1 MGQKAN
7 STFLRLNLQE
17 TWNSNCLEKKKEESS
32 SLFYIDIKLKNYF
45 RQFFSKFGIFLISTK
60 LTLSKYVCKV
70 LFSFFISLKVI
81 KIINKILKKEN
92 ILKQKSKYKKKK
104 KKIFFFFYFFFF
116 FFNSAK
122 KRIFYI
128 REKKLNYYKKKWK
141 SKKQMILNRFNMQ
154 LLEVLKVYFNNKI
167 KITLLFQKMNKGS
180 SLRLKNKEAHIF
192 RRIIMQLRYYMKFKY
207 FKELVNIIIIVL
219 KKKESAQL
227 LVDYLVFQ
235 MSLSQQHNKYIR
247 FLKQSL
253 LLFFKSK
260 IASIKGLKFLLKG
273 RINGVARAS
282 IRGIEIGDI
291 PRNSLKKSVNLYKS
305 TSYTNNGTL
314 GVKLWVYEK

>member
-104 KKIFFFFYFFFF
+104 KQTLFFFNRKITLK
-116 FFNSAK
+116 NSAK

-141 SKKQMILNRFNMQ
+141 SKKKMILNRFNMQ